1 MTTDGC
7 RVRTGVRIGVD
18 VGSVRVGV
26 AVCDPA
32 GLLAAPVETVPRSEA
47 TRRGKDIARIATI
60 VEERSAV
67 EVVVGLPLAMSGGE
81 GSAAEASRAFAL
93 RLARRLAPVPVRLV
107 DERLSTVAA
116 LAGLRAGGRSDRK
129 SRAVVDAEA
138 AAIVLQ
144 TALDT
149 ERGTGTPAGEIVE
162 A

>member
-1 MTTDGC
+1 M
-7 RVRTGVRIGVD
+7 RTGVRIGVD

-26 AVCDPA
+26 AVCDPQ
-32 GLLAAPVETVPRSEA
+32 GMLAAPVETVPRSEA

-60 VEERSAV
+60 VAERSAV
-67 EVVVGLPLAMSGGE
+67 EVIVGLPLAMSGGE
-81 GSAAEASRAFAL
+81 GAAADAARAFAL

-107 DERLSTVAA
+107 DERLSTVSA

-129 SRAVVDAEA
+129 SRPVVDAEA